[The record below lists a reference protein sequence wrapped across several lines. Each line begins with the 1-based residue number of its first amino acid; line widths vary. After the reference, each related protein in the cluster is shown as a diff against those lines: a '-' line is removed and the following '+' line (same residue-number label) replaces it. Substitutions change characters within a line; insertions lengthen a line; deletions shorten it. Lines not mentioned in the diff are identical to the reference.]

1 MDAIKIEGLNK
12 SYGDFAIRNLN
23 LTLPSGTVMGL
34 VGKNGAGKTTL
45 IKLIMDMIKRDSGKI
60 TVLGKD
66 NKDNFTLTKE
76 DIGVV
81 LGENGLP
88 YCMSGKDI
96 DRMMK
101 DIYKNWNTEQF
112 YGYLKRFEVPVD
124 KEYKELSKG
133 MRMKL
138 HIAVALSHE
147 ARLLILD
154 EATSGLDPVIR
165 DEILDIFAEFTRD
178 ENNSILISSHIV
190 SDLEKICDYIAFLHN
205 GQLLL
210 CEEKD
215 RLREDHRIVF
225 LTKEQYENI
234 SPSVIIGKKI
244 TTYGVEVLMHKD
256 NIPEGVNT
264 TNVTIE
270 DLFIFMAREDNA

>member
-88 YCMSGKDI
+88 HCMSGRDI

-112 YGYLKRFEVPVD
+112 YGYLKRFEVPFD

-138 HIAVALSHE
+138 HIAVALSHK

-215 RLREDHRIVF
+215 RLREEHRIAF
-225 LTKEQYENI
+225 FTKEQYENI
-234 SPSVIIGKKI
+234 SSDIIIGKKI
-244 TTYGVEVLMHKD
+244 TTYGVEVLMRKD
-256 NIPEGVNT
+256 HIPEGVNT